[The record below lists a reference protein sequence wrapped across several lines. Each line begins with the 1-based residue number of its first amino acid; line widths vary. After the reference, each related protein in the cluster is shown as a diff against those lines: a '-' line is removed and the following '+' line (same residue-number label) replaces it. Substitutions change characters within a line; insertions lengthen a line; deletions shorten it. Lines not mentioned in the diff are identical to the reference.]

1 MSFCFAFS
9 YVLRTAKIHFFIEK
23 WKRNVEKKIPKR
35 GKCILQRWKEALC
48 KLTDCNPKQ
57 PFCFLFAVF
66 AHFAKCRKRS
76 LKTQKSATS
85 QARISNAACCDCN
98 FRVRR
103 LIFRL
108 RKLGDFAC
116 QKVCNFAMKWAI
128 LISTLCKTPVCTP
141 QSDVH
146 GRKLLAVNQAVTKF
160 ARFKRAFPGKWP
172 KHRPRAFR
180 AILSL
185 LSKMRV

>member
-1 MSFCFAFS
+1 MQFDRLQTKTAFLLSLRCFCT
-9 YVLRTAKIHFFIEK
+9 LRKVSKKGSQNPEIGNLAGADF
-23 WKRNVEKKIPKR
+23 KRR
-35 GKCILQRWKEALC
+35 M
-48 KLTDCNPKQ
+48 
-57 PFCFLFAVF
+57 
-66 AHFAKCRKRS
+66 
-76 LKTQKSATS
+76 
-85 QARISNAACCDCN
+85 
-98 FRVRR
+98 RR
-103 LIFRL
+103 LQFPRAAFDFPPAEIGRL
-108 RKLGDFAC
+108 RM
-116 QKVCNFAMKWAI
+116 QKMCNFAMKWAI